1 MNRTRALIVALA
13 VGLAA
18 VAGVFALG
26 NTLSLGNQ
34 AHASTDKQVAQRT
47 AQLDRYEAS
56 LRKALAQ
63 KPPALPP
70 VPAAA
75 TVTASPQSAV
85 STPVQSAAPVRVVYH
100 RPPPVIVTKHRAGG
114 EHEDAGEHESEFEG
128 AEQDD

>member
-1 MNRTRALIVALA
+1 MNRTRPLIVSLA

-26 NTLSLGNQ
+26 NTLSLGQQ
-34 AHASTDKQVAQRT
+34 AHTSKDKQVAQRT

-70 VPAAA
+70 VPAAT
-75 TVTASPQSAV
+75 TVTPPSTQSAV
-85 STPVQSAAPVRVVYH
+85 SAPAQSAPAVRVVYH
-100 RPPPVIVTKHRAGG
+100 RPPPIVVIKHRPGG
-114 EHEDAGEHESEFEG
+114 AHESEFEG
-128 AEQDD
+128 AGQDD